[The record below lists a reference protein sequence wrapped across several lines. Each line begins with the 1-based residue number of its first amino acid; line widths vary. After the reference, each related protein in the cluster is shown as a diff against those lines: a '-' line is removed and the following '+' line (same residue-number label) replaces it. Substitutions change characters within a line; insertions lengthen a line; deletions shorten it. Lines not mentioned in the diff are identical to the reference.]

1 MSKETSKEMSKEM
14 SFEEYKQAVWKE
26 CLKFPFTTSHLENMQ
41 KTFSEEIERLYSSV
55 CSLFVFPFSLL

>member
-1 MSKETSKEMSKEM
+1 MSKET

-41 KTFSEEIERLYSSV
+41 KTFSEEIERLYKNNSSIEGAAYDIRV
-55 CSLFVFPFSLL
+55 MA